1 MINIVWFVC
10 RRADAS
16 EFRPA
21 RWLAEEEEEEEGT
34 SDSGSSGGGAAA
46 YLPFS
51 LGPRNCIGMNLA
63 RVEIYTVL
71 VLLL

>member
-10 RRADAS
+10 RRVDAS
-16 EFRPA
+16 EFKPA
-21 RWLAEEEEEEEGT
+21 RWLAEEEEEEGT
-34 SDSGSSGGGAAA
+34 STSGSSGGGAA